1 MAKLRTRKH
10 RVVLN
15 RSVGGDT
22 GITIILS
29 LMGIFMFLPMWY
41 LIVNAFKPLGERNIT
56 PALLCYEADTAELY
70 RPFHQHNMTWVPI
83 SRYIFNTIIISILA
97 TLGCLI
103 LGSLTAY
110 ALSDSF
116 PAQTS
121 SLRLSAT
128 R

>member
-41 LIVNAFKPLGERNIT
+41 LIVTAFKPLGERNIT
-56 PALLCYEADTAELY
+56 PPRFYVMKPTLQNFIALFT
-70 RPFHQHNMTWVPI
+70 NMNMKWVPI
-83 SRYIFNTIIISILA
+83 AVRRRT
-97 TLGCLI
+97 GK
-103 LGSLTAY
+103 
-110 ALSDSF
+110 DSF
-116 PAQTS
+116 P
-121 SLRLSAT
+121 RLKLHLCA
-128 R
+128 